1 VVSIFDRY
9 DKEVHRMTVE
19 DIGWNLQRESIA
31 FSRLL
36 VFS

>member
-1 VVSIFDRY
+1 
-9 DKEVHRMTVE
+9 MTVE

-36 VFS
+36 VFSWINRYKW